1 MATRTSTDASD
12 GSDERARG
20 VVPGVAPLLSRRVCP
35 SLCRLSGGSIRLVGF
50 AVACCAG
57 LLPACDVSDMPPS
70 QPPPSA
76 ASHRPTT
83 RPSSMP
89 AATMAFSDPR
99 PEQSAGP
106 DTPLTWAAA
115 AGRVDLIEQLL
126 EQGTPVD
133 QREQTGGRTPL
144 HWAAFRGQQEALRL
158 LLARGAAIEARDSAY
173 RRTALHW
180 AAAGGHGKA
189 VQFLADRGA
198 DVNAT
203 DRAGH
208 KPVDLARNADSK
220 EAFQILISRSPR

>member
-1 MATRTSTDASD
+1 MTTSTSRDTGD
-12 GSDERARG
+12 GSHAWARG
-20 VVPGVAPLLSRRVCP
+20 VVPGAAPVLSRRVCP
-35 SLCRLSGGSIRLVGF
+35 SRCRLSGHAMRLVGF
-50 AVACCAG
+50 AVGCCAG

-76 ASHRPTT
+76 ASRRPTT

-89 AATMAFSDPR
+89 VATMAFSDPR

-126 EQGTPVD
+126 EEGTPVD

-144 HWAAFRGQQEALRL
+144 QWAAYRGQQEALRL

-189 VQFLADRGA
+189 VQFLVDRGA

-208 KPVDLARNADSK
+208 KPVDLARDADSK
-220 EAFQILISRSPR
+220 EAFQILVSRSSR

>member
-1 MATRTSTDASD
+1 MTTRTSTDASN
-12 GSDERARG
+12 GSHERAQG

-35 SLCRLSGGSIRLVGF
+35 SLCRLSSGSIRLVGF

-70 QPPPSA
+70 A

-83 RPSSMP
+83 RTSSMP

-115 AGRVDLIEQLL
+115 AGRVDLIEKLL
-126 EQGTPVD
+126 EEGTPVD
-133 QREQTGGRTPL
+133 QREQTSGRTPL
-144 HWAAFRGQQEALRL
+144 HWAAFHGQQEALRL
-158 LLARGAAIEARDSAY
+158 LLARGAAIEAHDSAY
-173 RRTALHW
+173 RRTALLW
-180 AAAGGHGKA
+180 AAAGGHGEA

-208 KPVDLARNADSK
+208 KPVDLARNAHNT
-220 EAFQILISRSPR
+220 EVFQILISRSPQ